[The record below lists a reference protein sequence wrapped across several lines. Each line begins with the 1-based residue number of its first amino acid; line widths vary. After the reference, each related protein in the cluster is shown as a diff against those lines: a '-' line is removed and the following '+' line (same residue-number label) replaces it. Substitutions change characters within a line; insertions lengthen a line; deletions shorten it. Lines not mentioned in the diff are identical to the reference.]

1 MLLQCILVSGEPN
14 PTQFIDVQ
22 NLWRDKTP
30 GPGVQVLKSSKFSF
44 SLFWPWV
51 GFISGQKIQQKFGY
65 FLGITLLG
73 FKVQF
78 WWINLGSNDFELHPV
93 KFETVQSSI
102 CFGSILH

>member
-14 PTQFIDVQ
+14 PTQFIEVQ

-51 GFISGQKIQQKFGY
+51 GFISGQKNSAKVWIFFRHY
-65 FLGITLLG
+65 FA
-73 FKVQF
+73 
-78 WWINLGSNDFELHPV
+78 W
-93 KFETVQSSI
+93 VQSSVLVDKLR
-102 CFGSILH
+102 F